1 MRGGFSFPLAMY
13 EGERVLY
20 KKGKKEGR
28 AFLTEVKFSFPPLT
42 QQTSERE
49 IKMSERKVTFSITE
63 VNNLFS
69 GFQKE

>member
-1 MRGGFSFPLAMY
+1 MRGK
-13 EGERVLY
+13 RVLY

-28 AFLTEVKFSFPPLT
+28 ASLTELKFSLPPLT

-49 IKMSERKVTFSITE
+49 LKSVERKATFSITE

>member
-1 MRGGFSFPLAMY
+1 MRGK
-13 EGERVLY
+13 RVLY

-28 AFLTEVKFSFPPLT
+28 AFLTEVEFSLPPLT
-42 QQTSERE
+42 QQKSERE
-49 IKMSERKVTFSITE
+49 LKIFERKVTFSITE

>member
-1 MRGGFSFPLAMY
+1 MRGK
-13 EGERVLY
+13 RVLY

>member
-1 MRGGFSFPLAMY
+1 MRGK
-13 EGERVLY
+13 RVLY

-28 AFLTEVKFSFPPLT
+28 AFLTEVKFSLPPLT
-42 QQTSERE
+42 QQKSERE
-49 IKMSERKVTFSITE
+49 IKMSERKAPFSITE